1 MSEWISF
8 EDELPVI
15 GKQIL
20 IAYNV
25 GDGIKVGQGSRW
37 PENANNPNGKYPWYF
52 CDATIFGAEH
62 VRYWMELPEAP
73 KEEK

>member
-1 MSEWISF
+1 MSDWISF
-8 EDELPVI
+8 KNKLPVI
-15 GKQIL
+15 GEQIL

-25 GDGIKVGQGSRW
+25 GDGIKVNQGSRW
-37 PENANNPNGKYPWYF
+37 PENADNPNGKYPWYY

-62 VRYWMELPEAP
+62 ALYWMPLPAAP